1 MMILTTTDTGLLG
14 SNIKFDYALNRDNC
28 DLHDYK
34 SVLSIIKEV
43 NPSGI
48 IHFAGRLQPASQGIY
63 RNNHGILD
71 NNLRIDLNI
80 TRAAVECK
88 IQNVLCISSISAYGE
103 ISDLP
108 YKEEDIFKGDSNRKY
123 YGYSTSKRLTIDL
136 NRSVRLDTGWNYKTI
151 LLGNIYGPFEKFNS
165 EGTIVGKTIG
175 MIQNCIENSEDLHFW
190 GDGKELRSLSYVR
203 DLKSLMAMILID
215 EDCPGELNSGSGELI
230 TIYDLVHL
238 IAKVMNF
245 SGKIVFNGVNADAS
259 HSSKFADLS
268 LFQAHYPRFQFT
280 PLEEGLR
287 ETVEW
292 FRHKKGSLENH

>member
-48 IHFAGRLQPASQGIY
+48 IHFAGRLQPASQGSY

-80 TRAAVECK
+80 IRAAVECK

-151 LLGNIYGPFEKFNS
+151 LL
-165 EGTIVGKTIG
+165 
-175 MIQNCIENSEDLHFW
+175 
-190 GDGKELRSLSYVR
+190 
-203 DLKSLMAMILID
+203 
-215 EDCPGELNSGSGELI
+215 
-230 TIYDLVHL
+230 
-238 IAKVMNF
+238 
-245 SGKIVFNGVNADAS
+245 
-259 HSSKFADLS
+259 DLS
-268 LFQAHYPRFQFT
+268 HVNNSYEQIKLKPVDGVLGSDLLLKYSAVIDYD
-280 PLEEGLR
+280 
-287 ETVEW
+287 
-292 FRHKKGSLENH
+292 KKILKLKFPKKK

>member
-1 MMILTTTDTGLLG
+1 MILTTTDTGLLG
-14 SNIKFDYALNRDNC
+14 SNIQFDYALNRDHC

-34 SVLSIIKEV
+34 SVSSIIKEV

-48 IHFAGRLQPASQGIY
+48 IHFAGRLQPASQVSY
-63 RNNHGILD
+63 SNHHGILD

-80 TRAAVECK
+80 IRAAVENK
-88 IQNVLCISSISAYGE
+88 IRNVLSISSISAYGE
-103 ISDLP
+103 MSELP
-108 YKEEDIFKGDSNRKY
+108 YKVEDLFKGDSNRKY

-136 NRSVRLDTGWNYKTI
+136 NRTVRLDTGWNYKTI
-151 LLGNIYGPFEKFNS
+151 LLGNIFGPFEKFNS

-175 MIQNCIENSEDLHFW
+175 MIENCIENSEDLHLW
-190 GDGKELRSLSYVR
+190 GDGKELRSLTYVK

-215 EDCPGELNSGSGELI
+215 EDCPGELNSGNGELI
-230 TIYDLVHL
+230 SISDLVHL

-245 SGKIVFNGVNADAS
+245 SGKIKFNGVNASTS

-268 LFQAHYPRFQFT
+268 LFQAQYPKFQFT

-292 FRHKKGSLENH
+292 FRHNKG